1 MALLGFLG
9 TSLTLSSY
17 QPSQLKYLDGLFV
30 IAQLYLNIRTWTE
43 DDLYL
48 LDVQAID
55 GLLVLFSSCNKVV

>member
-1 MALLGFLG
+1 MALLGFLC

-30 IAQLYLNIRTWTE
+30 IVQLYLNIRTWTE